1 VDATAE
7 FRDQVGSAEEVFG
20 VLLSEGAQSLVGIA
34 RQRPIRGGTR
44 HSGTVDRRILEQDP
58 LLEVPQIGRG
68 LDAELFAQQP
78 ASVLIEA

>member
-34 RQRPIRGGTR
+34 RQRPM
-44 HSGTVDRRILEQDP
+44 QDP